1 MRLLLIL
8 PALVLVA
15 VPVLLPA
22 LLAIRMA
29 AEEMRGPWARS
40 GPEAPIELAGSG
52 NGNGNGNGNVG
63 SDNGNGNQTNGN
75 GNFGT
80 GNGHGNGRGNG
91 RGAPDRT

>member
-52 NGNGNGNGNVG
+52 NGNGNGNVG